1 MTVAGAP
8 FGVPPYAVPPYAGA
22 PPSGGGPPTIS
33 VEAEAIVVATSSAS
47 AFVTLPPPLPQPG
60 PSGLHDY
67 EVIVTDKYGIAKG
80 QIVTAVPT
88 QIDWVLDDL
97 GQALIDFWILDPTS
111 LMLPLEDLPGA
122 SEIQIWRDQVL
133 IWWGWPTSCTFD
145 AKQVHLTCA
154 GLLFPFSKRNFG
166 PVTTNYL
173 VNPSFELP
181 GGLGV
186 IPGWTAVG
194 VTSGTVGT
202 TPDTPPILGSQQA
215 ELIQASAGV
224 DTYLRQYIPFSTG
237 AIGDLFDVSAWC
249 YISPNATFAPAF
261 GQNGIFIQ
269 WIVSSVV
276 VAGPAI
282 QQITENTGQGQWVRL
297 DVQLELPPNQT
308 GVLEVRLY
316 APQGVIYWDACRA
329 TIPESVAS
337 ALQGSDVQFIME
349 NIVNYCND
357 PTRGKSDL
365 AIPFSG
371 PATGHSLIR
380 AYQLSDNA
388 GVLDA
393 LNEFPTIG
401 ICDYEVTWDATG
413 HFRQFQIFPPAKG
426 SIKYNFPLTL
436 DLGAITDLEGG
447 IDGTKAVTASII
459 LGQGSSGSSR
469 DIGYAAFPSALGGR
483 VAQDGMFVQG
493 SSTIESATINF
504 TSEDVGQGVYCQEAG
519 VLPIGTTIASIIDSS
534 HATITSNQGGGAIL
548 TAGPV
553 GIGIG
558 GVILDSVAS
567 ALSDL
572 PIGTLQGTAETTI
585 ETGAQTQFLPTA
597 RQRADG
603 PAGLFGLVEV
613 GDVLPVSMDYGWLDI
628 DPVLM
633 RIQTISLYPPTE
645 EMECQMNPIPVGSN
659 EYG

>member
-1 MTVAGAP
+1 
-8 FGVPPYAVPPYAGA
+8 
-22 PPSGGGPPTIS
+22 
-33 VEAEAIVVATSSAS
+33 VVATSRAS
-47 AFVTLPPPLPQPG
+47 GFVTFPPPLPLPG

-80 QIVTAVPT
+80 QIVSAVPT
-88 QIDWVLDDL
+88 QIDWVLNDL
-97 GQALIDFWILDPTS
+97 GQALIDFWVLDPTAAI
-111 LMLPLEDLPGA
+111 LPVEVLPGA
-122 SEIQIWRDQVL
+122 LEIQIWRDQAL

-186 IPGWTAVG
+186 IPGWDAIG

-202 TPDTPPILGSQQA
+202 TPDTPPLLGGQQA
-215 ELIQASAGV
+215 ELIQATAGV
-224 DTYLRQYIPFSTG
+224 DTYLRQYIPFTSSP
-237 AIGDLFDVSAWC
+237 IGDNFDVSAWC
-249 YISPNATFAPAF
+249 YISPNAAFGPAF
-261 GQNGIFIQ
+261 GQNGLFVQ
-269 WIVSSVV
+269 WIVSSTVI
-276 VAGPAI
+276 AGPTI
-282 QQITENTGQGQWVRL
+282 QQITENTGAGHWVRL

-337 ALQGSDVQFIME
+337 PLTGCDVQQIMDL
-349 NIVNYCND
+349 IVAYAND

-365 AIPFSG
+365 AIPFAG

-393 LNEFPTIG
+393 LNEFPTIA
-401 ICDYEVTWDATG
+401 ICDFEVTWDATG
-413 HFRQFQIFPPAKG
+413 HFRQLQIFPPAKG
-426 SIKYNFPLTL
+426 SIKYNFPLEI
-436 DLGAITDLEGG
+436 DLGAITDLQGG
-447 IDGTKAVTASII
+447 IDGAKAVTASII

-469 DIGYAAFPSALGGR
+469 DIGYAAFPCALGGR
-483 VAQDGMFVQG
+483 TAEDGMLSQG

-504 TSEDVGQGVYCQEAG
+504 TSEDVGQGVYCQQAG
-519 VLPIGTTIASIIDSS
+519 VLPVGATITTIIDSS
-534 HATITSNQGGGAIL
+534 HATFTSNQGGGAIL

-553 GIGIG
+553 TIGIG
-558 GVILDSVAS
+558 GVILDNVGS

-572 PIGTLQGTAETTI
+572 PIGTLQGTAETAI

-603 PAGLFGLVEV
+603 PTGLFGQVEV
-613 GDVLPVSMDYGWLDI
+613 GDVVPVSMKYGWLKI
-628 DPVLM
+628 DPKLM
-633 RIQTISLYPPTE
+633 RVTTVTLYPPAE
-645 EMECQMNPIPVGSN
+645 EMECQLNPIPVGSN